1 MAMNIRK
8 ELFINQDLKYKAFQS
23 KLIPNISCDRIIG
36 VRIPQLRKIGKTL
49 EDNNFEWD
57 FYEEV
62 MLHGFYIGYTKL
74 PLEERL
80 ALLDEFV
87 PYIDNWAVCDCVC
100 STLKFISNNK
110 AEFLKY
116 LKKYMKS
123 DKEYD
128 VRFAVVVLMNYY
140 IDDVYSDFAVDYF
153 INIKSDFY
161 YVNMAAAWALS
172 VAFVKYSDKV
182 MPAIEDGRLT
192 DEIHNMTISKIR
204 DSFRVDK
211 ETKAYL
217 KGLRK

>member
-62 MLHGFYIGYTKL
+62 MLHGFYIGYAKL

-100 STLKFISNNK
+100 
-110 AEFLKY
+110 
-116 LKKYMKS
+116 
-123 DKEYD
+123 
-128 VRFAVVVLMNYY
+128 
-140 IDDVYSDFAVDYF
+140 
-153 INIKSDFY
+153 
-161 YVNMAAAWALS
+161 
-172 VAFVKYSDKV
+172 
-182 MPAIEDGRLT
+182 
-192 DEIHNMTISKIR
+192 
-204 DSFRVDK
+204 
-211 ETKAYL
+211 
-217 KGLRK
+217 